1 LNLPTRVTFN
11 TGSRIDY
18 TYDAT
23 GVKQSKQVT
32 ASGVS
37 SFTYYAGNFIY
48 EQNTTGQKL
57 AFFSH
62 PEGYVEKNGN
72 VFNYIY
78 QYKDHLGNV
87 RLSYKNT
94 STTGVNLVIVEEN
107 NYYPFGLKHKGY
119 NNQIAG
125 RDHKYGFGNKE
136 EQNELGLDWI
146 DITARNYDPA
156 LGRWMN
162 IDPLA
167 EKMRRHS
174 PYNYAFDNP
183 IYFIDPDGMAPVGSQ
198 DDPIYAKNFW
208 GNLKLIGD
216 DGKDN
221 GRVYYVKGATKRAV
235 KESTSSGDNFE
246 GSLEQSNEVASVDSK
261 IKAEVESSFQDTNSS
276 GRENGGHMMKGA
288 DSAVRWDEGSEPVA
302 ITTAEGKGARA
313 SISPF
318 TKDGVDVKPDNMGDV
333 DTYWHVHPDV
343 SLNGVSLGGT
353 TPSGAVGKGGDI
365 GSQRNFEKDGF
376 KGNTFIIGAGSKK
389 VRFYNSK
396 TTVITI
402 KLDQFIKSMKQ

>member
-1 LNLPTRVTFN
+1 MQTSLPYLNLRFLEVN
-11 TGSRIDY
+11 H
-18 TYDAT
+18 
-23 GVKQSKQVT
+23 
-32 ASGVS
+32 
-37 SFTYYAGNFIY
+37 
-48 EQNTTGQKL
+48 QKKGCVL
-57 AFFSH
+57 
-62 PEGYVEKNGN
+62 EKKRLNE
-72 VFNYIY
+72 
-78 QYKDHLGNV
+78 KHLGNV

-94 STTGVNLVIVEEN
+94 STTGVNLEIVEEN
-107 NYYPFGLKHKGY
+107 NYYTFGLKHKGY

-136 EQNELGLDWI
+136 EQSELGLDWI
-146 DITARNYDPA
+146 DITARNYDRA

-162 IDPLA
+162 VDPLA
-167 EKMRRHS
+167 DQMRRHS